1 MPAEPLAFLLT
12 WTCYGARLHGDA
24 RGSVD
29 DRHNQYGRALAPNSA
44 DRRERMRTRMADPPV
59 TLTPDAR
66 RVIEQAIRDHCAHR
80 KWWLGAVNVR
90 SNHVHCVVGSAG
102 VDPSEVVRQ
111 LKSWATRRLR
121 EANLAG
127 AGRVW
132 TRHGST
138 RYLFER
144 RFVELAMQYT
154 LEEQS
159 GARFDAW
166 LETRSDG

>member
-1 MPAEPLAFLLT
+1 MRGEPLAFLLT

-29 DRHNQYGRALAPNSA
+29 ARRNRYGQPGAPNSA
-44 DRRERMRTRMADPPV
+44 DRRDRMQARMADPPV
-59 TLTPDAR
+59 VLTHAAR
-66 RVIEQAIRDHCAHR
+66 AVVDRAIRDHCAHR
-80 KWWLGAVNVR
+80 AWWVGAVNVR
-90 SNHVHCVVGSAG
+90 SNHAHCVVSAPG
-102 VDPSEVVRQ
+102 VEPGEVMRQ
-111 LKSWATRRLR
+111 LKSWGTRRLR
-121 EANLAG
+121 EAGLAD

-132 TRHGST
+132 THHGST

-144 RFVELAMQYT
+144 RAVELAIQYT

-166 LETRSDG
+166 LEARPDG